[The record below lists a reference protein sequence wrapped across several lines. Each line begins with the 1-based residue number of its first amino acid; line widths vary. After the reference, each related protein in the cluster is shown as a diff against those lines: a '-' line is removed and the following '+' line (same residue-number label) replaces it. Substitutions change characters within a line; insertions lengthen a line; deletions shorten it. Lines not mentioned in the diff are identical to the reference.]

1 MLWLVKEKHTST
13 KPVLS
18 AFLKSIINLKRMGN
32 GNYAAEREL
41 CFKLELCAVM
51 ALVWDV
57 RGYLL
62 GCLVWDS
69 YQVLA
74 ECQISLLV
82 ALKLAAPSALNI

>member
-1 MLWLVKEKHTST
+1 
-13 KPVLS
+13 
-18 AFLKSIINLKRMGN
+18 MGN

-74 ECQISLLV
+74 ECQISLGSIEIGSAFSVEYIEAHIKHTYCFFHQILMQLFDH
-82 ALKLAAPSALNI
+82 LKGDF